1 MRLISFGP
9 VGTEQPGILLADGI
23 VPVAALGP
31 DWPRTARGLI
41 AGGRLHEAAARA
53 TGVATRLDPAGVRLG
68 PPVPQAGKIICIGLN
83 YADHAAEQGKEH
95 PAEPLLFCKTG
106 NTLSGCRDDIP
117 HPQAEVFLDYEVELV
132 VCIGT
137 RASGVT
143 REDAMDHVAGF
154 MVGNDVSAR
163 RWQRGDGQWY
173 RGKSCDGFFP
183 CGPALVTPDEIGA
196 IADLRLTTHV
206 NGVLRQDA
214 TASLLIHD
222 VAAVIAH
229 ISADITLEPGDLI
242 STGTPC
248 GVGAFLQPPV
258 ALAAGDE
265 VVCAISGLG
274 ELRNRVVAR

>member
-9 VGTEQPGILLADGI
+9 VGEEQPGILLSDGI
-23 VPVAALGP
+23 VPVTALGP

-41 AGGRLHEAAARA
+41 ASGRMIEAAARA
-53 TGVATRLDPAGVRLG
+53 TGVATRIDPAGVRLG

-106 NTLSGCRDDIP
+106 NTLAGCADDIP
-117 HPQAEVFLDYEVELV
+117 HPKAEVFLDYEVELV

-137 RASGVT
+137 RAQSVE
-143 REDAMDHVAGF
+143 RDEAMTHVAGF

-196 IADLRLTTHV
+196 IGELRLTTHV
-206 NGVLRQDA
+206 NGAVRQDA
-214 TASLLIHD
+214 AASLLIHD
-222 VAAVIAH
+222 IPALIAH

-258 ALAAGDE
+258 ALQVGDA
-265 VVCAISGLG
+265 VVCAITGLG
-274 ELRNRVVAR
+274 ALRNRVVKR